1 MTLFHVILVASE
13 DKDVSLE
20 AVESIGSG
28 GGADNDG
35 GANNDGG
42 ADNGGA
48 NNAGGADSVGGAGP
62 DEAASLNAFSSVTIG
77 ANDVFSAADVGSDLA
92 VLLIKFSFS
101 ASLGEAVCSGRFLR
115 FSGVE

>member
-28 GGADNDG
+28 GGAD
-35 GANNDGG
+35 NDGG